1 MEKEKGFFERS
12 FMFRMIRDFFLL
24 LVIVAILELGLRYVA
39 ILYEFKNNEPSRVQ
53 EIADT
58 LSNDIRSIM
67 LNAGG
72 PTAARTIYPI
82 IDKNYNDLGFLVA
95 VEPSQI
101 TVDSIMVSQN
111 MEAFG
116 LQQLWPSG
124 HHTEAKVDISAEQYC
139 LGCHIKAKV
148 GDILGTVTVRSY
160 FDRKLDV
167 WLEEVEV
174 AAGVLS
180 MNILIHTLVLF
191 LLLKIR
197 MQPLLDLRSTVS
209 NLARGLVDISPRTDT
224 NSEDEFGEL
233 ATDLNHFLDRITL
246 VVRDLDNIL
255 GEVLSVGDRLNVLTK
270 QLNSQCLEMRGVLFP
285 VDREGENGTKKL
297 ELIAAREAGAVGSIK
312 GTALALTNKNGSKAK
327 NLNEEFSLLL
337 SQLENAFTELHS
349 GVHEMAESEKKRGM
363 NLDRYDLFLNALKEM
378 ALLEASMQRVAKNGR
393 ETLRRIVRVNDNDN
407 D

>member
-53 EIADT
+53 EIADK

-124 HHTEAKVDISAEQYC
+124 HHTEAKVNISAEQYC

-191 LLLKIR
+191 LLLKVR

-209 NLARGLVDISPRTDT
+209 NLARGLVDISPRTNT

-246 VVRDLDNIL
+246 IVRDLDNIL

-270 QLNSQCLEMRGVLFP
+270 QMNSQCLEMRGVLFP
-285 VDREGENGTKKL
+285 VDKEGENETKKL

-312 GTALALTNKNGSKAK
+312 GTALALTNKNGNRAK
-327 NLNEEFSLLL
+327 NLNEDFSLLL

-349 GVHEMAESEKKRGM
+349 GVREMAESEKKRGM

-378 ALLEASMQRVAKNGR
+378 ALLEASMQRIAKNGR
-393 ETLRRIVRVNDNDN
+393 ETLRRIVRVNDND
-407 D
+407 

>member
-53 EIADT
+53 EIADK

-197 MQPLLDLRSTVS
+197 MQPLLNLRSTVS
-209 NLARGLVDISPRTDT
+209 NLARGLVDISPRTNT

-349 GVHEMAESEKKRGM
+349 GVRDMAESEKKRGK

-378 ALLEASMQRVAKNGR
+378 ALLEATMQRVAKNGR
-393 ETLRRIVRVNDNDN
+393 ETLRRIVRVNDND
-407 D
+407 

>member
-24 LVIVAILELGLRYVA
+24 LVIVAILELGLRYAA

-53 EIADT
+53 EIADK

-197 MQPLLDLRSTVS
+197 MQPLLNLRSTVS
-209 NLARGLVDISPRTDT
+209 NLARGLVDISPRTNT

-349 GVHEMAESEKKRGM
+349 GVREMAESEKKRGK

-378 ALLEASMQRVAKNGR
+378 ALLEATMQRVAKNGR
-393 ETLRRIVRVNDNDN
+393 ETLRRIVRVNDND
-407 D
+407 

>member
-53 EIADT
+53 EVADK

-197 MQPLLDLRSTVS
+197 MQPLLNLRSTVS
-209 NLARGLVDISPRTDT
+209 NLARGLVDISPRTNT

-312 GTALALTNKNGSKAK
+312 GTASALTNKNGSKAK

-349 GVHEMAESEKKRGM
+349 GVREMAESEKKRGK

-378 ALLEASMQRVAKNGR
+378 ALLEATMQRVAKNGR
-393 ETLRRIVRVNDNDN
+393 ETLRRIVRVNDND
-407 D
+407 

>member
-24 LVIVAILELGLRYVA
+24 LVIVAILELGLRYAA

-53 EIADT
+53 EIADK

-191 LLLKIR
+191 LLLKVR

-209 NLARGLVDISPRTDT
+209 NLARGLVDISPRTNT

-349 GVHEMAESEKKRGM
+349 GVREMAESEKKRGK

-378 ALLEASMQRVAKNGR
+378 ALLEATMQRVAKNGR
-393 ETLRRIVRVNDNDN
+393 ETLRRIVRVNDND
-407 D
+407 

>member
-1 MEKEKGFFERS
+1 MNKEKGFFERS

-24 LVIVAILELGLRYVA
+24 LVIVAILELGLRYAA

-53 EIADT
+53 EIADK

-209 NLARGLVDISPRTDT
+209 NLARGLVDISPRTNT

-312 GTALALTNKNGSKAK
+312 GTASALTNKNGSKAK

-349 GVHEMAESEKKRGM
+349 GVREMAESEKKRGK

-378 ALLEASMQRVAKNGR
+378 ALLEATMQRVAKNGR
-393 ETLRRIVRVNDNDN
+393 ETLRRIVRVNDND
-407 D
+407 

>member
-24 LVIVAILELGLRYVA
+24 LVIVAILELGLRYAA

-197 MQPLLDLRSTVS
+197 MQPLLNLRSTVS
-209 NLARGLVDISPRTDT
+209 NLARGLVDISPRTNT

-349 GVHEMAESEKKRGM
+349 GVREMAESEKKRGK

-378 ALLEASMQRVAKNGR
+378 ALLEATMQRVAKNGR
-393 ETLRRIVRVNDNDN
+393 ETLRRIVRVNDND
-407 D
+407 

>member
-24 LVIVAILELGLRYVA
+24 LVIVAILELGLRYAA

-209 NLARGLVDISPRTDT
+209 NLARGLVDISPRTNT

-312 GTALALTNKNGSKAK
+312 GTAVALTNKNGSKAK

-349 GVHEMAESEKKRGM
+349 GVREMAESEKKRGK

-378 ALLEASMQRVAKNGR
+378 ALLEATMQRVAKNGR
-393 ETLRRIVRVNDNDN
+393 ETLRRIVRVNDND
-407 D
+407 

>member
-1 MEKEKGFFERS
+1 MKIEKGFFERS

-24 LVIVAILELGLRYVA
+24 LVIVAILELGLRYAA

-53 EIADT
+53 EIADK

-209 NLARGLVDISPRTDT
+209 NLARGLVDISPRTNT

-349 GVHEMAESEKKRGM
+349 GVREMAESEKKRGK

-378 ALLEASMQRVAKNGR
+378 ALLEATMQRVAKNGR
-393 ETLRRIVRVNDNDN
+393 ETLRRIVRVNDND
-407 D
+407 